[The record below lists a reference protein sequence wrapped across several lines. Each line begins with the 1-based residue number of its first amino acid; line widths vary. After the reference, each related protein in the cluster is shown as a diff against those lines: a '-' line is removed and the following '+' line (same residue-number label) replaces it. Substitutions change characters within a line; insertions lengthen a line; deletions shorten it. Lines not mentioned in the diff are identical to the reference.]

1 MIQHTSIK
9 TSPAGSE
16 TIGRILAAAEEL
28 FAELGFDAVSM
39 NAIAAR
45 AGVSKANIFHHFSSK
60 NALYIAVLREACHEA
75 AEDLQILE
83 TDDRPFAERLA
94 HFAHEHLNHILERE
108 QVTRLIQREIMQ
120 NGQQRGQELAEKV
133 FGDKFQRFVE
143 ILRDGQRRG
152 ELRAGIDP
160 AMVATLLIGANVF
173 FFETRELLR
182 HFPDVGF
189 ARDPARYSGMLI
201 DILLNGILPATDG
214 TAPKAAAPKN
224 D

>member
-1 MIQHTSIK
+1 MVQHTSLK
-9 TSPAGSE
+9 VAPVGAEAS
-16 TIGRILAAAEEL
+16 GRILAAAEEL

-83 TDDRPFAERLA
+83 NDDRPFAERLA

-201 DILLNGILPATDG
+201 DILLHGILPATDG
-214 TAPKAAAPKN
+214 TAPAPAARKN

>member
-1 MIQHTSIK
+1 MSQHMSMK
-9 TSPAGSE
+9 AS
-16 TIGRILAAAEEL
+16 TIGVETADRILAAAEGL

-60 NALYIAVLREACHEA
+60 NALYIAVLREACRDA
-75 AEDLQILE
+75 AEDLHNLE
-83 TDDRPFAERLA
+83 NDNLPFPERLA
-94 HFAHEHLNHILERE
+94 NFAHEHLSHILERE

-133 FGDKFQRFVE
+133 FGDKFKRFVD
-143 ILRDGQRRG
+143 ILRDGQQRG

-189 ARDPARYSGMLI
+189 AADPARYSSMLI
-201 DILLNGILPATDG
+201 DILLRGILPATDG
-214 TAPKAAAPKN
+214 N
-224 D
+224 G